1 MFSKSRILLIV
12 MGLFAIS
19 SRGIAAEPDAKV
31 LELFEKKIRPVLV
44 EQCYSCHSAEAAKN
58 KKLKGGLQLD
68 TRQGLLT
75 GGETGPAI
83 VPGKPAESTLL
94 KAIRYSTELKMPPTS
109 KLADSVVAD
118 FERWIKAGAAD
129 PRDGKSSTPAAGVD
143 WEAARKHWAFQSPKK
158 YPAPPVKRLG
168 WSQSGIDAFVLAALE
183 KRGIQPAKAA
193 DKRTLLRRASFDLIG
208 LPPTMEELDSFLA
221 DESPTAFA
229 KVVDRLLAS
238 SHYGE
243 RWGRY
248 WLDVSRYAEDKAL
261 AFPTPRPHAFQYR
274 DWIVQAFN
282 SDMPYDRFLRLQLA
296 GDMMKEPV
304 DNYFLKLAGLGFQ
317 GLGAEYHKGSVA
329 EQVKADELDDRI
341 DTLSRGLLGLT
352 VACARCHD
360 HKFDPIPTRD
370 YYSLAAAYK
379 GSDLNELFLAPNEAV
394 EIRRKWE
401 AKLKELEATAN
412 QYLMDQ
418 SRVLGKAALAD
429 VRKYLQVAWQ
439 LVASKKHKLEMN
451 NAEIIKR
458 ERLDP
463 YFLTRWTKVIEASS
477 KGKPALPALKNWLSI
492 AQEALDVAKS
502 IAIPENLQKAT
513 DQLTEEIQAA
523 IAAHEMLGGKEK
535 KPALTPR
542 QDELLKAVWLGGGV
556 TPFAPPANEVLA
568 LLPESGK
575 MQHASQ
581 LDTVAKHK
589 QAEVSQ
595 LPKAHGISGG
605 GQAMKINVRGK
616 VDSLGEPAPPG
627 FLRVLDSTD
636 RKLSEK
642 PTFTRLDL
650 ADAVCSPDN
659 PLTPRV
665 MVNRIWQ
672 HHFGVGIVG
681 TPSNFGKTGD
691 APTQPELL
699 DTLAVR
705 FVDAGWSMKWLHREI
720 LLSATYQQGSQHSP
734 AFAEIDPEN
743 HYLWRFTQHRLD
755 VEAWRD
761 AILSVSGRLD
771 ATLGGPSLSLLEATH
786 VRRTVYSRI
795 SRIDPDKLL
804 VMFDFPDAN
813 VSSEKRGATTI
824 PQQQLFVLNSDF
836 MLRSA
841 KAFAANIEKAATNG
855 EDRVTLAYRLAFGRA
870 PSTRELSIGTTFLR
884 SERGKQVG
892 SPSTLEQF
900 AQALLASNEFT
911 WVD

>member
-1 MFSKSRILLIV
+1 MFSLCRVLLI
-12 MGLFAIS
+12 GLGLLALSGF
-19 SRGIAAEPDAKV
+19 GFAAEPDAKA

-44 EQCYSCHSAEAAKN
+44 EQCYACHSADAAKN
-58 KKLKGGLQLD
+58 KKLKGGLLLD

-83 VPGKPAESTLL
+83 VPGKPGEGTLL
-94 KAIRYSTELKMPPTS
+94 NALRYSTDLKMPPTS
-109 KLADSVVAD
+109 KLANSVVAD
-118 FERWIKAGAAD
+118 FETWIKAGATD
-129 PRDGKSSTPAAGVD
+129 PRDGKASAPLAAID
-143 WEAARKHWAFQSPKK
+143 WEAARKHWAFQLPKK
-158 YPAPPVKRLG
+158 YPAPAVKQLG
-168 WSQSGIDAFVLAALE
+168 WSQTGIDAFVLAALE
-183 KRGIQPAKAA
+183 NRGIQPARPA
-193 DKRTLLRRASFDLIG
+193 DKRALLRRASFDLIG
-208 LPPTMEELDSFLA
+208 LPPTSAELETFLA

-261 AFPTPRPHAFQYR
+261 AFPTPRPHAYQYR
-274 DWIVQAFN
+274 DWVVQAFN

-296 GDMMKEPV
+296 GDMVKEPV
-304 DNYFLKLAGLGFQ
+304 DDYFLKLAGLGFQ

-341 DTLSRGLLGLT
+341 DTLTRGLLGLT

-379 GSDLNELFLAPNEAV
+379 GSDLNELFLAPNDAV
-394 EIRRKWE
+394 EVRRKWE
-401 AKLKELEATAN
+401 AKLKELEGAAN
-412 QYLMDQ
+412 QYLVDQ
-418 SRVLGKAALAD
+418 GRALGKTALVD
-429 VRKYLQVAWQ
+429 VRKYLIVSWQ
-439 LVASKKHKLEMN
+439 LATSKKHKVEVN
-451 NAEIIKR
+451 TAEIIKR

-463 YFLTRWTKVIEASS
+463 YFVTRWTKVIEASS
-477 KGKPALPALKNWLSI
+477 KAKPALPALKNWLAI
-492 AQEALDVAKS
+492 AHEALDAAKS
-502 IAIPENLQKAT
+502 IAIPESLQKAT
-513 DQLTEEIQAA
+513 DQLAEEILAA
-523 IAAHEMLGGKEK
+523 LVAHGKE

-542 QDELLKAVWLGGGV
+542 QDELLKAVWLGGGN
-556 TPFAPPANEVLA
+556 TPFAPPANEALA
-568 LLPESGK
+568 LLPEAAK
-575 MQHASQ
+575 RQHAS
-581 LDTVAKHK
+581 LSDSVAKHK
-589 QAEVSQ
+589 HAEVPQ

-616 VDSLGEPAPPG
+616 VDALGEAAPPG
-627 FLRVLDSTD
+627 FLRVLDSQNGK
-636 RKLSEK
+636 RPEK
-642 PTFTRLDL
+642 PAFTRFDL

-659 PLTPRV
+659 PLTVRV

-672 HHFGVGIVG
+672 HHFGRGIVG

-691 APTQPELL
+691 APTHPELL

-705 FVDAGWSMKWLHREI
+705 FVEAGWSIKWLHREI
-720 LLSATYQQGSQHSP
+720 MLSATYQQSSQHSQTSV
-734 AFAEIDPEN
+734 EVDPEN
-743 HYLWRFTQHRLD
+743 HYLWRFAPHRLD

-771 ATLGGPSLSLLEATH
+771 GKLGGTSLSLLEATH
-786 VRRTVYSRI
+786 VRRTIYSRI

-813 VSSEKRGATTI
+813 VSSETRGATTI

-841 KAFAANIEKAATNG
+841 KSFAASVEKGATKD
-855 EDRVTLAYRLAFGRA
+855 EERVALAYRLAFGRSPTA
-870 PSTRELSIGTTFLR
+870 RERSVGLAFLS
-884 SERGKQVG
+884 SEREQKAG
-892 SPSTLEQF
+892 SPTALEQF

>member
-1 MFSKSRILLIV
+1 MLS
-12 MGLFAIS
+12 G
-19 SRGIAAEPDAKV
+19 RGIAAEPDAKA

-44 EQCYSCHSAEAAKN
+44 EKCYSCHSAEAAKN

-83 VPGKPAESTLL
+83 VPGKPAEGTLL
-94 KAIRYSTELKMPPTS
+94 NALRYTTDLKMPPTT

-118 FERWIKAGAAD
+118 FEAWIKAGAVD
-129 PRDGKSSTPAAGVD
+129 PRDGKTSTTTAGID
-143 WEAARKHWAFQSPKK
+143 WESARKHWAFQSPKK
-158 YPAPPVKRLG
+158 YPAPAVKQIG
-168 WSQSGIDAFVLAALE
+168 WGQNGIDAFVLAALE
-183 KRGIQPAKAA
+183 KRGIQPAKPA
-193 DKRTLLRRASFDLIG
+193 DKRTWLRRASFDLIG
-208 LPPTMEELDSFLA
+208 LPPTSEELEAFLA
-221 DESPTAFA
+221 DESPNAFA
-229 KVVDRLLAS
+229 TVLDRLLAS
-238 SHYGE
+238 PHYGE

-261 AFPTPRPHAFQYR
+261 AFPTPRPHAYQYR
-274 DWIVQAFN
+274 DWVVQAFN

-296 GDMMKEPV
+296 GDMVKEPV
-304 DNYFLKLAGLGFQ
+304 DDYFLKLAGLGFQ

-379 GSDLNELFLAPNEAV
+379 GSDLNELFLAPNDVV

-401 AKLKELEATAN
+401 AKLKELEAAAN
-412 QYLMDQ
+412 QYLVDQ
-418 SRVLGKAALAD
+418 GRVLGKTALVD
-429 VRKYLQVAWQ
+429 VRKYLLVAWQ
-439 LVASKKHKLEMN
+439 LVASKKHKVEVN
-451 NAEIIKR
+451 TAEIIKR

-463 YFLTRWTKVIEASS
+463 YFVTRWTKIIEVSTKA
-477 KGKPALPALKNWLSI
+477 KPALPALKNWLTIAREAVDSAKPTANSI
-492 AQEALDVAKS
+492 EV
-502 IAIPENLQKAT
+502 PESLQKAT
-513 DQLTEEIQAA
+513 DQLAEELRDALA
-523 IAAHEMLGGKEK
+523 VHDMAGGKEK

-542 QDELLKAVWLGGGV
+542 QDELLKAIWLGGGN
-556 TPFAPPANEVLA
+556 TPFAPPANEALA
-568 LLPESGK
+568 LLPEAAK
-575 MQHASQ
+575 KQHASL

-589 QAEVSQ
+589 QAEIPQ

-627 FLRVLDSTD
+627 FLRILDSQIS
-636 RKLSEK
+636 KPSEK
-642 PTFTRLDL
+642 PAFTRLDL
-650 ADAVCSPDN
+650 ADAVCSADN
-659 PLTPRV
+659 PLTARV

-672 HHFGVGIVG
+672 HHFGRGIVG
-681 TPSNFGKTGD
+681 TPSNFGLSGE
-691 APTQPELL
+691 APTHPKLL

-705 FVDAGWSMKWLHREI
+705 FVETGWSIKWLHREI
-720 LLSATYQQGSQHSP
+720 MLSATYQQSSQHSP
-734 AFAEIDPEN
+734 TSAEIDPEN
-743 HYLWRFTQHRLD
+743 HYLWRFAPHRLD

-761 AILSVSGRLD
+761 AILSASGRLD
-771 ATLGGPSLSLLEATH
+771 AKLAGPSLSLLEATH
-786 VRRTVYSRI
+786 VRRTIYSRI

-841 KAFAANIEKAATNG
+841 KAFSVIIEKSSTKD
-855 EDRVTLAYRLAFGRA
+855 EDRVALAYRLAFGRV
-870 PSTRELSIGTTFLR
+870 PTVRERSIGLAFLSSDR
-884 SERGKQVG
+884 EKKAG
-892 SPSTLEQF
+892 SPSALEQF